1 MGCLSIWQI
10 DPRYSTAILLKRRS
24 LMEPMACPPEVTL
37 RALAARPQ
45 QYTVIRLLRFPVL
58 LATSIRR
65 ILSTEISAQSVPNL
79 ERKKLLQKNTS
90 HFQTNILIADDGHAM
105 LTDVGIN
112 SAFVDFICV
121 PCGRLPVALT
131 TRYKS
136 PGEVCCSD
144 DVPPRNTANDVYS
157 FASSTYEVMSGQTPF
172 GGMRLYNI
180 VVAVAR
186 NGHLRLPQPEGITDG
201 LWQLLQA
208 CWSID
213 PMHRPNI
220 EDVERRLGALL
231 TEDV

>member
-1 MGCLSIWQI
+1 MFDYLANRPALQHRHIAQDEIINGTDGLPARR
-10 DPRYSTAILLKRRS
+10 DFDDAIGFVVRPLFNEGNILEYLAKR
-24 LMEPMACPPEVTL
+24 L
-37 RALAARPQ
+37 Q
-45 QYTVIRLLRFPVL
+45 
-58 LATSIRR
+58 
-65 ILSTEISAQSVPNL
+65 LSTVKLRLVAEVSSALGYLHSQGIVHGNVCP
-79 ERKKLLQKNTS
+79 
-90 HFQTNILIADDGHAM
+90 TNILIGDDGHAM
-105 LTDVGIN
+105 LTDVGIHA
-112 SAFVDFICV
+112 AFVDFICV
-121 PCGRLPVALT
+121 PCGRIPAAPT

-136 PGEVCCSD
+136 PREVCCSD
-144 DVPPRNTANDVYS
+144 DVPPRNAANDVYS

-172 GGMRLYNI
+172 DGMRLYNI

-186 NGHLRLPQPEGITDG
+186 NGHLRLPQPRGITDG